1 MAPKALG
8 YLVGHAV
15 AEGTVELKELPELLA
30 SVEEA
35 ESKRL
40 FCACVFNTIKVP
52 WRSDALD
59 LAEDTANCRV
69 QAHGWDAACRPVWA
83 RRSCKGWS
91 KRRL

>member
-15 AEGTVELKELPELLA
+15 AEGTMDLKELPELLA

-52 WRSDALD
+52 WQSDTLGP
-59 LAEDTANCRV
+59 AEDTAKCRV
-69 QAHGWDAACRPVWA
+69 QAHGWESACRPVRE
-83 RRSCKGWS
+83 RRS
-91 KRRL
+91 